1 MPLKKSSDNVFCVED
16 LQALSISF
24 IRNVFPVFNK
34 TEITKEMW
42 AYLNEIDMILQ
53 FNLKLLL
60 KVVNKDGRRESFYNN
75 SKIHLT
81 LILCLFLS
89 DVFMKKSEKL
99 NLWFSTNVSFKILIT
114 NSKEQNDNAIC
125 SFKYVWTRV
134 VAFQIVDVERHLKRL
149 YWKTARPTTHA
160 WPLRK
165 DNIIV

>member
-1 MPLKKSSDNVFCVED
+1 
-16 LQALSISF
+16 
-24 IRNVFPVFNK
+24 
-34 TEITKEMW
+34 
-42 AYLNEIDMILQ
+42 MILQ

-125 SFKYVWTRV
+125 SFKYV
-134 VAFQIVDVERHLKRL
+134 
-149 YWKTARPTTHA
+149 
-160 WPLRK
+160 
-165 DNIIV
+165 